1 MKKPFIAFLTL
12 LMIFQLSCEIEEGK
26 WSDNIHLSD
35 KALVFKAV
43 GDSSIVTT
51 EGTGWR
57 IVELIVGGEAYHD
70 FENIN
75 LSNDTYKII
84 RGDLWVEKRDQNTI
98 FIKTAPNPAPR
109 KRYFEIVLGSG
120 DYSDRI
126 NIGQLPTN

>member
-12 LMIFQLSCEIEEGK
+12 LIIFQLSCEKEAGK
-26 WSDNIHLSD
+26 WKDNIHLSD
-35 KALVFKAV
+35 KALVFKAA

-51 EGTGWR
+51 GGTGWW

-70 FENIN
+70 FEDIN

-84 RGDLWVEKRDQNTI
+84 RGDLLVQKRDKNTI
-98 FIKTAPNPAPR
+98 FIKTAPNPSPR
-109 KRYFEIVLGSG
+109 KRYFEIVLESG
-120 DYSDRI
+120 DYFDRI